1 MPALGGYRPPGG
13 VFAGP
18 GSVEAAWRGL
28 CRPWEGTGRQEGC
41 LPALG
46 V

>member
-18 GSVEAAWRGL
+18 GSVEAARRRGL
-28 CRPWEGTGRQEGC
+28 RLPQEVY
-41 LPALG
+41 PSSY
-46 V
+46 